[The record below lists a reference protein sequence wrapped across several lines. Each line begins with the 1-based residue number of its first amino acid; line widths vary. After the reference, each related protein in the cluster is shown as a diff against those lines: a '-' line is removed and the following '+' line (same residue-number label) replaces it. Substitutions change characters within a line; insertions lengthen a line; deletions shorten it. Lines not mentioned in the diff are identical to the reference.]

1 MIFFSIPV
9 SGQILKGR
17 ILDENYDFLEGAII
31 YNSTTKRS
39 IISDSLGRFEINSK
53 NGENKYTISFV
64 GFKPKVLKITF
75 EKEDFIETEVVL
87 KSDESLEEVVVSGTL
102 RSVSK
107 LNSTVPIEL
116 YKAAFFKANPTAS
129 FFEAIENING
139 IRTQLNCNVC
149 NTGDIHINGQ
159 DGANTMVLIDGLPI
173 VSGLST
179 VYGLTGIPQSLIEQ
193 IEIIKGPSS
202 TLYGSEAIGGI
213 INLITK
219 VPEKVNPISF
229 ESFSSSWGEI
239 NTDVGI
245 KFLIGDKTN
254 LLGINH
260 FLYQNPIDKN
270 NDGFTDLTLQN
281 RISIF
286 NKLSGKKN
294 NIAFRYFYEDRWGG
308 QTNWN
313 KSERGGDNIYGESIY
328 TNRLEV
334 FGKYLYNDNVFFQ
347 YSFNQHHQDSYY
359 GTLSFDAKQTIG
371 FLQTVYNFKIKK
383 SLYTLGLSY
392 RYTGY
397 DDNTPA
403 TLKKDNTHLPGVF
416 IQNEII
422 KDPEKSLLLGI
433 RYDYNSN
440 YGNVLTPRIN
450 FKRSSKEKNSTLR
463 MGFGSGY
470 RIVNVFTEDHAA
482 LTGARDVFFSENL
495 TPERSWNFNL
505 NYVKDY
511 YTKKG
516 LLFKTDW
523 SIFKTRF
530 SNRIIP
536 DYDTNPNQIVYSNLN
551 GIVISQGGSI
561 DFLGRI
567 SNNLDFQI
575 GLTFIDTYIK
585 EDDKKSVPYLTE
597 KFLGSYKLAYYNN
610 FMGLKFD
617 MTGNVVGPMKLP
629 LLSILDPRPD
639 YSPTFNILNI
649 QATKKI
655 SDFEFF
661 IGVKNLFDF
670 KPPLNSIARA
680 FDPFDKQVIFDNN
693 GSPVVNENN
702 PFGLTFDPTYMF
714 YSNQGIR
721 SFFVLRYVIKN

>member
-1 MIFFSIPV
+1 M
-9 SGQILKGR
+9 
-17 ILDENYDFLEGAII
+17 DENYDFLEGATI
-31 YNSTTKRS
+31 YNSSIKRS
-39 IISDSLGRFEINSK
+39 IISDSLGKFEINSK
-53 NGENKYTISFV
+53 KGENKYTISFV
-64 GFKPKVLKITF
+64 GFDPKVLKITF
-75 EKEDFIETEVVL
+75 EKEDLIETEVVL
-87 KSDESLEEVVVSGTL
+87 ISDESLEEVVVSGTL
-102 RSVSK
+102 RNVSR

-116 YKAAFFKANPTAS
+116 YRASFFKANPTAS

-159 DGANTMVLIDGLPI
+159 EGANTMVLIDGLPI

-219 VPEKVNPISF
+219 VPEKVNPLSF

-245 KFLIGDKTN
+245 KFLIGEKTN

-270 NDGFTDLTLQN
+270 KDGFTDLTLQH

-286 NKLSGKKN
+286 NKLSGRKN
-294 NIAFRYFYEDRWGG
+294 NIALRYFYEDRWGG

-334 FGKYLYNDNVFFQ
+334 FGKYLYNNNLFFQ

-383 SLYTLGLSY
+383 SLYNLGLSY

-403 TLKKDNTHLPGVF
+403 TSKKDNTHLPGIF

-450 FKRSSKEKNSTLR
+450 FKKSCKEKNSTLR
-463 MGFGSGY
+463 MGFGSGF

-495 TPERSWNFNL
+495 SPERSWNFNL
-505 NYVKDY
+505 NYIKDY

-516 LLFKTDW
+516 LMFKTDW
-523 SIFKTRF
+523 SIFKTWF

-551 GIVISQGGSI
+551 GIVISQGASI

-575 GLTFIDTYIK
+575 GLTLIDTFIK
-585 EDDKKSVPYLTE
+585 EDNKRSIPYLTE
-597 KFLGSYKLAYYNN
+597 EFSGSYKMVYYNN
-610 FMGLKFD
+610 FIKLKFD
-617 MTGNVVGPMKLP
+617 ITGNVVGPMKLP
-629 LLSILDPRPD
+629 LLSILDRRPE
-639 YSPTFNILNI
+639 YSPTFNILNF
-649 QATKKI
+649 QATKKV

-680 FDPFDKQVIFDNN
+680 FDPFDKQVVFDNN

-702 PFGLTFDPTYMF
+702 PSGLTFDPTYVF

-721 SFFVLRYVIKN
+721 SFFGLRYLINN

>member
-1 MIFFSIPV
+1 
-9 SGQILKGR
+9 
-17 ILDENYDFLEGAII
+17 LDENYDFLEGATI
-31 YNSTTKRS
+31 YNSSIKRS
-39 IISDSLGRFEINSK
+39 IISDSLGKFEINSK
-53 NGENKYTISFV
+53 KGENKYTISFV
-64 GFKPKVLKITF
+64 GFDPKVLKITF
-75 EKEDFIETEVVL
+75 EKEDLIETEVVL
-87 KSDESLEEVVVSGTL
+87 ISDESLEEVVVSGTL
-102 RSVSK
+102 RNVSR

-116 YKAAFFKANPTAS
+116 YRASFFKANPTAS

-159 DGANTMVLIDGLPI
+159 EGANTMVLIDGLPI

-219 VPEKVNPISF
+219 VPEKVNPLSF

-245 KFLIGDKTN
+245 KFLIGEKTN

-270 NDGFTDLTLQN
+270 KDGFTDLTLQH

-286 NKLSGKKN
+286 NKLSGRKN
-294 NIAFRYFYEDRWGG
+294 NIALRYFYEDRWGG

-334 FGKYLYNDNVFFQ
+334 FGKYLYNNNLFFQ

-383 SLYTLGLSY
+383 SLYNLGLSY

-403 TLKKDNTHLPGVF
+403 TSKKDNTHLPGIF

-450 FKRSSKEKNSTLR
+450 FKKSCKEKNSTLR
-463 MGFGSGY
+463 MGFGSGF

-495 TPERSWNFNL
+495 SPERSWNFNL
-505 NYVKDY
+505 NYIKDY

-516 LLFKTDW
+516 LMFKTDW
-523 SIFKTRF
+523 SIFKTWF

-551 GIVISQGGSI
+551 GIVISQGASI

-575 GLTFIDTYIK
+575 GLTLIDTFIK
-585 EDDKKSVPYLTE
+585 EDNKRSIPYLTE
-597 KFLGSYKLAYYNN
+597 EFSGSYKMVYYNN
-610 FMGLKFD
+610 FIKLKFD
-617 MTGNVVGPMKLP
+617 ITGNVVGPMKLP
-629 LLSILDPRPD
+629 LLSILDRRPE
-639 YSPTFNILNI
+639 YSPTFNILNF
-649 QATKKI
+649 QATKKV

-680 FDPFDKQVIFDNN
+680 FDPFDKQVVFDNN

-702 PFGLTFDPTYMF
+702 PSGLTFDPTYVF

-721 SFFVLRYVIKN
+721 SFFGLRYLINN

>member
-1 MIFFSIPV
+1 MIFFSIPL

-17 ILDENYDFLEGAII
+17 VLDENYDFLEGATI
-31 YNSTTKRS
+31 YNSSIKRS
-39 IISDSLGRFEINSK
+39 IISDSLGKFEINSK
-53 NGENKYTISFV
+53 KGENKYTISFV
-64 GFKPKVLKITF
+64 GFDPKVLKITF
-75 EKEDFIETEVVL
+75 EKEDLIETEVVL
-87 KSDESLEEVVVSGTL
+87 ISDESLEEVVVSGTL
-102 RSVSK
+102 RNVSR

-116 YKAAFFKANPTAS
+116 YRASFFKANPTAS

-149 NTGDIHINGQ
+149 NTGDVHINGQ

-219 VPEKVNPISF
+219 VPEKVNPLSF

-245 KFLIGDKTN
+245 KFLIGEKTN

-270 NDGFTDLTLQN
+270 KDGFTDLTLQH

-286 NKLSGKKN
+286 NKLSGRKN
-294 NIAFRYFYEDRWGG
+294 NIALRYFYEDRWGG

-334 FGKYLYNDNVFFQ
+334 FGKYLYNNNLFFQ

-383 SLYTLGLSY
+383 SLYNLGLSY

-403 TLKKDNTHLPGVF
+403 TSKKDNTHLPGIF

-450 FKRSSKEKNSTLR
+450 FKKSCKEKNSTLR
-463 MGFGSGY
+463 MGFGSGF

-495 TPERSWNFNL
+495 SPERSWNFNL
-505 NYVKDY
+505 NYIKDY

-516 LLFKTDW
+516 LMFKTDW
-523 SIFKTRF
+523 SIFKTWF

-551 GIVISQGGSI
+551 GIVISQGASI

-575 GLTFIDTYIK
+575 GLTLIDTFIK
-585 EDDKKSVPYLTE
+585 EDNKRSIPYLTE
-597 KFLGSYKLAYYNN
+597 EFSGSYKMVYYNN
-610 FMGLKFD
+610 FIKLKFD
-617 MTGNVVGPMKLP
+617 ITGNVVGPMKLP
-629 LLSILDPRPD
+629 LLSILDRRPE
-639 YSPTFNILNI
+639 YSPTFNILNF
-649 QATKKI
+649 QATKKV

-680 FDPFDKQVIFDNN
+680 FDPFDKQVVFDNN

-702 PFGLTFDPTYMF
+702 PSGLTFDPTYVF

-721 SFFVLRYVIKN
+721 SFFGLRYLINN